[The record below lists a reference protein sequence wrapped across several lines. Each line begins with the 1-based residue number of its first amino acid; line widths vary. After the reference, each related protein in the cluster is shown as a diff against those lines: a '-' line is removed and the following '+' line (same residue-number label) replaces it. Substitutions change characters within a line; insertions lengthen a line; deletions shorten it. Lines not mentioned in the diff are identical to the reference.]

1 MAAPFESLAM
11 NDYDDEQPLYDGPS
25 KSQRKR
31 DCAALQELAAELVN
45 MAKAKLAALPLD
57 EELRE
62 AIALGQ
68 SIKAHGGRKR
78 QILYIGKLLRSV
90 DVTPLKEALAKLD
103 QTDAASVAH
112 LHRLERWRER
122 LLTEGNEAL
131 TQLLDEYPAA
141 DSQRLR
147 QLIRNAQQE
156 LAAGKPPKSS
166 RELFKYLRA
175 LSEPTADS
183 D

>member
-1 MAAPFESLAM
+1 MAM
-11 NDYDDEQPLYDGPS
+11 TDYDDDHPLYDGPS

-31 DCAALQELAAELVN
+31 DSAALQDLGAELVE
-45 MAKAKLAALPLD
+45 MSKLKLAAIPLD
-57 EELRE
+57 DDLRE
-62 AIALGQ
+62 AIALAQ

-78 QILYIGKLLRSV
+78 QILYIGKLLRGT
-90 DVTPLKEALAKLD
+90 DVEPIREAIAKLD

-122 LLTEGNEAL
+122 LLTEGNDAL
-131 TQLLDEYPAA
+131 TQLLGEFPEA

-156 LAAGKPPKSS
+156 HAAGKPPKSS
-166 RELFKYLRA
+166 RELFKYLRE
-175 LSEPTADS
+175 LFG
-183 D
+183 

>member
-1 MAAPFESLAM
+1 M
-11 NDYDDEQPLYDGPS
+11 NQHDDDLPLYDGPS

-31 DCAALQELAAELVN
+31 DSTALQELGSELVE
-45 MAKAKLAALPLD
+45 MSKSKLAALPLD

-62 AIALGQ
+62 AIALAQ

-78 QILYIGKLLRSV
+78 QILYIGKLLRGI
-90 DVTPLKEALAKLD
+90 DITPIKAALAKLD
-103 QTDAASVAH
+103 QTDAAAVAH

-122 LLTEGNEAL
+122 LLEEGDEAL
-131 TQLLDEYPAA
+131 TALMDEFPGA
-141 DSQRLR
+141 DAQRLR

-156 LAAGKPPKSS
+156 QSAGKPPKAA

-175 LSEPTADS
+175 LTAATAESE
-183 D
+183 

>member
-1 MAAPFESLAM
+1 MT
-11 NDYDDEQPLYDGPS
+11 DYDDDQPLYDGPS

-31 DCAALQELAAELVN
+31 DSAALQELGAELVE
-45 MAKAKLAALPLD
+45 MSKSKLAAIPLD
-57 EELRE
+57 DDLRE
-62 AIALGQ
+62 AIALAQG
-68 SIKAHGGRKR
+68 IKAHGGRKR
-78 QILYIGKLLRSV
+78 QILYIGKLLRGT
-90 DVTPLKEALAKLD
+90 DVEPIREAIAKLD

-131 TQLLDEYPAA
+131 TQLLGEYPAA

-156 LAAGKPPKSS
+156 HAAGKPPKSS
-166 RELFKYLRA
+166 RELFKYLRE
-175 LSEPTADS
+175 LLD
-183 D
+183 

>member
-1 MAAPFESLAM
+1 MT
-11 NDYDDEQPLYDGPS
+11 DYDDDQPLYDGPS

-31 DCAALQELAAELVN
+31 DSAALQDLGAELVE
-45 MAKAKLAALPLD
+45 MSKSKLAAIPLD
-57 EELRE
+57 DALRE
-62 AIALGQ
+62 AIALAQ

-78 QILYIGKLLRSV
+78 QILYIGKLLRSA
-90 DVTPLKEALAKLD
+90 DVEPIREALAKLD

-122 LLTEGNEAL
+122 LLTEGNDAL
-131 TQLLDEYPAA
+131 TQLLGEYPAA

-156 LAAGKPPKSS
+156 HAAGKPPKSS
-166 RELFKYLRA
+166 RELFKYLRE
-175 LSEPTADS
+175 LFD
-183 D
+183 

>member
-1 MAAPFESLAM
+1 MT
-11 NDYDDEQPLYDGPS
+11 DYDDDHPLYDGPS

-31 DCAALQELAAELVN
+31 DSAALQDLGAELVN
-45 MAKAKLAALPLD
+45 MPKSKLAAIPLD
-57 EELRE
+57 EDLRE
-62 AIALGQ
+62 AIALAQ

-78 QILYIGKLLRSV
+78 QILYIGKLLRGI
-90 DVTPLKEALAKLD
+90 DATPIREAIAKLD

-122 LLTEGNEAL
+122 LLTEDNDAL
-131 TQLLDEYPAA
+131 TQLLSEVPNA

-156 LAAGKPPKSS
+156 HTAGKPPKSS
-166 RELFKYLRA
+166 RELFKYLRE
-175 LSEPTADS
+175 LLG
-183 D
+183 

>member
-1 MAAPFESLAM
+1 MSEH
-11 NDYDDEQPLYDGPS
+11 DDDFPLYEGPS

-31 DCAALQELAAELVN
+31 DSAALQDLGAELVN
-45 MAKAKLAALPLD
+45 MPKSKLAAIPLD
-57 EELRE
+57 EDLRE
-62 AIALGQ
+62 AIALAQ

-78 QILYIGKLLRSV
+78 QILYIGKLLRGI
-90 DVTPLKEALAKLD
+90 DATPIREAIAKLD

-122 LLTEGNEAL
+122 LLAEGNDAL
-131 TQLLDEYPAA
+131 TQLLGEFPAA

-156 LAAGKPPKSS
+156 HAAGKPPKSS
-166 RELFKYLRA
+166 RELFRYLRE
-175 LSEPTADS
+175 LVG
-183 D
+183 

>member
-1 MAAPFESLAM
+1 MS
-11 NDYDDEQPLYDGPS
+11 DYDDDYPLYEGPS

-31 DCAALQELAAELVN
+31 DSAALQDLAAELVE
-45 MAKAKLAALPLD
+45 MSKSKLAAIPLD
-57 EELRE
+57 EDLRE
-62 AIALGQ
+62 AISLAQ

-78 QILYIGKLLRSV
+78 QILYIGKLLRGM
-90 DVTPLKEALAKLD
+90 DAEPIKEAIAKLD

-122 LLTEGNEAL
+122 LLSEGNDAL
-131 TQLLDEYPAA
+131 TQLLDEVPAA

-156 LAAGKPPKSS
+156 HAAGKPPKSS
-166 RELFKYLRA
+166 RELFRYLRE
-175 LSEPTADS
+175 LLG
-183 D
+183 

>member
-1 MAAPFESLAM
+1 M
-11 NDYDDEQPLYDGPS
+11 NDYDDDYPLYEGPS

-31 DCAALQELAAELVN
+31 DSAALQDLAAELVN
-45 MAKAKLAALPLD
+45 MSKSKLAAIPLD
-57 EELRE
+57 EDIRE

-78 QILYIGKLLRSV
+78 QILYIGKLLRGI
-90 DVTPLKEALAKLD
+90 DAEPIKEAIAKLD

-122 LLTEGNEAL
+122 LLTEGNDAL
-131 TQLLDEYPAA
+131 TQLLSEVPGA

-156 LAAGKPPKSS
+156 HAAGKPPKSS
-166 RELFKYLRA
+166 RELFRYLRE
-175 LSEPTADS
+175 LLG
-183 D
+183 

>member
-1 MAAPFESLAM
+1 M
-11 NDYDDEQPLYDGPS
+11 NDYDDDDFPQYEGPS

-31 DCAALQELAAELVN
+31 DSAALQDLGAELVN
-45 MAKAKLAALPLD
+45 MPKSKLAAIPLD
-57 EELRE
+57 EDLRE
-62 AIALGQ
+62 AIALAQ

-78 QILYIGKLLRSV
+78 QILYIGKLLRGI
-90 DVTPLKEALAKLD
+90 DATPIREAIAKLD

-122 LLTEGNEAL
+122 LLAEGNDAL
-131 TQLLDEYPAA
+131 TQLLGEFPAA

-156 LAAGKPPKSS
+156 QAASKPPKSS
-166 RELFKYLRA
+166 RELFRYLRE
-175 LSEPTADS
+175 LLG
-183 D
+183 

>member
-1 MAAPFESLAM
+1 M
-11 NDYDDEQPLYDGPS
+11 NDFDDDQPLYDGPS

-31 DCAALQELAAELVN
+31 DSAALQDLGAELVN
-45 MAKAKLAALPLD
+45 MPKSKLAALPLD

-62 AIALGQ
+62 AIALAQG
-68 SIKAHGGRKR
+68 IKAHGGRKR
-78 QILYIGKLLRSV
+78 QILYIGKLLRGIDAS
-90 DVTPLKEALAKLD
+90 PIKEALAKLD

-122 LLTEGNEAL
+122 LLSEGDDAL
-131 TQLLDEYPAA
+131 TQLLGDAPAA

-156 LAAGKPPKSS
+156 HAAGKPPKSS
-166 RELFKYLRA
+166 RELFKYLRE
-175 LSEPTADS
+175 LLG
-183 D
+183 